1 METTSVAV
9 VRVEP
14 YFSKGEQQALAGF
27 LSGYQ
32 GLTREA
38 YALDLRQF
46 VNWCSEQQHL
56 GLFAARRVDIECS
69 ARDLEARGKPGRRWP
84 SGCR

>member
-1 METTSVAV
+1 METTSAAV

-14 YFSKGEQQALAGF
+14 YFSEGEQQALAGF
-27 LSGYQ
+27 LSGYR

-46 VNWCSEQQHL
+46 VTWCSEHHL
-56 GLFAARRVDIECS
+56 GLFAARRVDVEYF
-69 ARDLEARGKPGRRWP
+69 ARDLEARGKARATVAP
-84 SGCR
+84 